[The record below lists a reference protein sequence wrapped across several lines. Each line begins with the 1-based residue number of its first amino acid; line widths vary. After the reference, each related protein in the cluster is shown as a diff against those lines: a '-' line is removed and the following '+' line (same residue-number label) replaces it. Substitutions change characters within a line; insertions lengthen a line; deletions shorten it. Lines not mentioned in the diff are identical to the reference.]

1 MNVKRQ
7 RRRAQWRLAEALMRG
22 LVNVFCAL
30 GAMGMGVIMLK
41 MGDLLGQAALLGL
54 WPLLAGVLSLVS
66 IAHDMWAD
74 PGMDW

>member
-7 RRRAQWRLAEALMRG
+7 RRRARWVLALMRG
-22 LVNVFCAL
+22 MVDVFCAL
-30 GAMGMGVIMLK
+30 GAMGMGVFMLN

-66 IAHDMWAD
+66 MAHDMWAD

>member
-1 MNVKRQ
+1 MKRQ
-7 RRRAQWRLAEALMRG
+7 RRAQWVLALMRG
-22 LVNVFCAL
+22 MVDVFCAL
-30 GAMGMGVIMLK
+30 GAMGMGVFMLN

-66 IAHDMWAD
+66 MAHDMWAD

>member
-1 MNVKRQ
+1 VKRQ
-7 RRRAQWRLAEALMRG
+7 RRRAQWVLALMRG
-22 LVNVFCAL
+22 MVDVFCAL
-30 GAMGMGVIMLK
+30 GAMGMGVFMLN

-66 IAHDMWAD
+66 MAHDMWAD

>member
-7 RRRAQWRLAEALMRG
+7 RRRARWVLALMRG
-22 LVNVFCAL
+22 MVDVFCAL
-30 GAMGMGVIMLK
+30 GAMGMGVIMLN

-66 IAHDMWAD
+66 MAHDMWAD

>member
-1 MNVKRQ
+1 MKRQ
-7 RRRAQWRLAEALMRG
+7 RRAQWVLALMRG
-22 LVNVFCAL
+22 MVDVFCAL
-30 GAMGMGVIMLK
+30 GAMGMGVFMLN

>member
-1 MNVKRQ
+1 VNVKRQ
-7 RRRAQWRLAEALMRG
+7 RRRARWVLALMRG
-22 LVNVFCAL
+22 MVDVFCAL
-30 GAMGMGVIMLK
+30 GAMGMGVFMLN

-66 IAHDMWAD
+66 MAHDMWSD

>member
-1 MNVKRQ
+1 MKRQ
-7 RRRAQWRLAEALMRG
+7 RRAQWVLALMRG
-22 LVNVFCAL
+22 MVDVFCAL
-30 GAMGMGVIMLK
+30 GAMGMGVIMLN

-66 IAHDMWAD
+66 MAHDMWAD

>member
-1 MNVKRQ
+1 MKRQ
-7 RRRAQWRLAEALMRG
+7 RRAQWVLALMRG
-22 LVNVFCAL
+22 MVDVFCAL
-30 GAMGMGVIMLK
+30 GAMGMGVIMLN

-66 IAHDMWAD
+66 MAHDMWSD

>member
-1 MNVKRQ
+1 VNVKRQ
-7 RRRAQWRLAEALMRG
+7 RRRARWVLALMRG
-22 LVNVFCAL
+22 MVDVFCAL
-30 GAMGMGVIMLK
+30 GAMGMGVFMLN

-66 IAHDMWAD
+66 MAHDMWAD

>member
-7 RRRAQWRLAEALMRG
+7 RRAQWVLALMRG
-22 LVNVFCAL
+22 MVDVFCAL
-30 GAMGMGVIMLK
+30 GAMGMGVFMLN

-66 IAHDMWAD
+66 MAHDMWAD